1 MSINLEENNEKSEE
15 INENINIEIT
25 KNYSKQK
32 YLSNNDSNT
41 KKEKK
46 KRNKRTKIEK
56 SKSNVS
62 SKSNNN
68 FIGGI
73 LSEIK
78 QISIPN
84 VLDEKENLFKILQSE
99 IINIDRGIALLNK
112 KKKYYDE
119 IIQKLGDEIQNEK
132 KNIKKTEIKN
142 KEYIYME
149 NELKDIDINETFEN
163 IMLDNS
169 YYNINKV
176 INENLDYNY
185 FLLNQKNNKNFLI
198 INFFDEK
205 NISKINNKMEPNFQ
219 MTYEEFNNIGDMED
233 NYCILMNNDKNDN
246 KENEIN
252 SDKNEDSS
260 NENKIIIDSESEKN
274 NNLLNLVDNTPLKEN
289 KSEQKEEFTIINEVP
304 AEEEE
309 TNNKKR
315 KKISMNNSSNN
326 KKDDKNLDR
335 NINKDYSNSVEE
347 LDFYLLKDSN
357 NIEKKEQKKKITKED
372 IEKKYKTQDMGSG
385 FLSSDSSSLNLDN
398 SKEIQKKKKKKPRK
412 NKKESAVNS
421 KSDKIDVGIISSNND
436 NEEELP
442 KDKND
447 VNSIEISNDKS
458 EENNDEENYKKKKK
472 RKRKKKKEVLPIN
485 FAVEE
490 EYPDPENL
498 DNTALC
504 LEMKKYGMKPQNK
517 KKNIEILKSVY
528 NFLKIKEMPDNIL
541 KNLTTFDCDNNENI
555 SEDENE
561 NLTGSKKNENISGMN
576 ELNEETKKKIIEIIK
591 ENKFIYE
598 KILLFK
604 EVSIK
609 EIKNILN
616 SKGIIV
622 PNQLLSQLLINSGVV
637 LPGGWNNKK

>member
-99 IINIDRGIALLNK
+99 IINIDRGITLLNK

-233 NYCILMNNDKNDN
+233 NYCILMHNDKNDN
-246 KENEIN
+246 KENEII
-252 SDKNEDSS
+252 SDKNEDSN

-274 NNLLNLVDNTPLKEN
+274 NNLLNLVDNTPLKEI

-421 KSDKIDVGIISSNND
+421 KSDKSDVGIISSNND

>member
-99 IINIDRGIALLNK
+99 IVNIDKGIVLLNK

-119 IIQKLGDEIQNEK
+119 IIQKLGDEIQKEK
-132 KNIKKTEIKN
+132 KDIKKNENKN
-142 KEYIYME
+142 QEYIYME
-149 NELKDIDINETFEN
+149 NLLKDISINEYFEN
-163 IMLDNS
+163 NLLDDNS
-169 YYNINKV
+169 FYNKIKSINSA
-176 INENLDYNY
+176 LDYNY
-185 FLLNQKNNKNFLI
+185 FLLNQKNNKNYLI
-198 INFFDEK
+198 INFLEEK
-205 NISKINNKMEPNFQ
+205 NKDKINNKMEPNYQ
-219 MTYEEFNNIGDMED
+219 MTYEEFNNIDDMD
-233 NYCILMNNDKNDN
+233 NNYCILMNNEMNKTKDDDNKDKNK
-246 KENEIN
+246 KEENNNNE
-252 SDKNEDSS
+252 E
-260 NENKIIIDSESEKN
+260 KIIIESDSEQKESN
-274 NNLLNLVDNTPLKEN
+274 LNLVDNTPLKINYLE
-289 KSEQKEEFTIINEVP
+289 EKEEFTIIDEVP
-304 AEEEE
+304 AEEED

-315 KKISMNNSSNN
+315 KRNSENEL
-326 KKDDKNLDR
+326 DKS
-335 NINKDYSNSVEE
+335 IKKDYSNSGEE
-347 LDFYLLKDSN
+347 LDFYLLKNSN
-357 NIEKKEQKKKITKED
+357 NVGKNKNKNKKNLED
-372 IEKKYKTQDMGSG
+372 IEKKYKVEDMGSG
-385 FLSSDSSSLNLDN
+385 FLPSESSSLNLDN
-398 SKEIQKKKKKKPRK
+398 SKEEKAKNKRKKKNKK
-412 NKKESAVNS
+412 NKKESDINLS
-421 KSDKIDVGIISSNND
+421 ESQKEEDNKEQNKNDSIEKSDDISGESK
-436 NEEELP
+436 E
-442 KDKND
+442 
-447 VNSIEISNDKS
+447 
-458 EENNDEENYKKKKK
+458 EENNKNKNKKKGRKK
-472 RKRKKKKEVLPIN
+472 RKKDVEITFSIN
-485 FAVEE
+485 E

-498 DNTALC
+498 DNTALS

-528 NFLKIKEMPDNIL
+528 NFLKIKEMPENIL
-541 KNLTTFDCDNNENI
+541 KNLTSFDCDYNDKDSEN
-555 SEDENE
+555 DNE
-561 NLTGSKKNENISGMN
+561 NLEGSKSENVSAMN
-576 ELNEETKKKIIEIIK
+576 ELNDETKRKIIEIIK
-591 ENKFIYE
+591 DNKNIYE

-604 EVSIK
+604 EISIK
-609 EIKNILN
+609 EIKSLLN

-622 PNQLLSQLLINSGVV
+622 PNQQLSKLLINSGMV